1 MRPSKYGVN
10 NRNLLQVQ
18 LAKMVED
25 IPSGPKS
32 SGGIILMFSIGQPKD
47 AEECAALQYTYR
59 LLE

>member
-47 AEECAALQYTYR
+47 AEECAALQYI
-59 LLE
+59 